1 MPMRWWSIM
10 KYLFVI
16 GGMKTTVDLYAKDL
30 LFWCANLDM
39 IIKELYELFLLKLP
53 QRSNLQLQKD
63 QSVKKGHSKART
75 EERKKKV
82 YLTP

>member
-39 IIKELYELFLLKLP
+39 IIEELYELFLLKLP

-63 QSVKKGHSKART
+63 QSVKKDTPKHAL
-75 EERKKKV
+75 KKGKKRS
-82 YLTP
+82 T